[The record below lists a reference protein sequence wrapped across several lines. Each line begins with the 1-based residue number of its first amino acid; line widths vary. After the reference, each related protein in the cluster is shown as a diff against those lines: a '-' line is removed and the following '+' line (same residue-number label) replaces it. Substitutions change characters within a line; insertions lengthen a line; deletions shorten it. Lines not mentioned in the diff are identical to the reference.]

1 MFRYIGRRLVYM
13 VPTLLII
20 SIISFILIQ
29 LPPGDYLSAMQ
40 AELSETGDIV
50 DDAVLDGLRRRYGL
64 DKPLYQQYLIWIAGV
79 VHGDFGLSFDWNKP
93 VSDLIWSRLG
103 LTMLVTTATLL
114 FTYAMA
120 IPIGIY
126 SATRQYSL
134 FDYSFTFAGFIGLAT
149 PNFLLALVLM
159 FLFYN
164 LFGLSIGGLFS
175 PHMIGAPWSLA
186 RVFDLISHLWI
197 PVIVIGTAGTAGLMR
212 VMRGCLLDEIR
223 KQYVIT
229 ARSKGVGE
237 MRLLFKYP
245 VRISLFPIVSTI
257 GWLLPE
263 IISGSTITAVVL
275 SLPTTGPLL
284 LQALLSQDM
293 FLAGS
298 FLFVLATLTVIGTLV
313 SDILLVILDPRIRFE
328 RAERPSAWPTR
339 QRKRRRAT
347 PGTPTSGKA
356 TTSPRSGSSCGA
368 TSNAIGWPW
377 SAPRCWRSPTWSG
390 WWRRSSRPTRW
401 SNVTSR
407 TYSSRRSA
415 SACSPKGAWLRRTW
429 SGCRRTSTR

>member
-126 SATRQYSL
+126 WATRQYSL
-134 FDYSFTFAGFIGLAT
+134 FDYSFTFTGFIGLAT

-159 FLFYN
+159 FVFYR

-223 KQYVIT
+223 KQYVVT

-237 MRLLFKYP
+237 IRLLFKYP

-263 IISGSTITAVVL
+263 IISGSAITAVVL

-298 FLFVLATLTVIGTLV
+298 FLFVLATLTVIGTLI

-328 RAERPSAWPTR
+328 RAET
-339 QRKRRRAT
+339 
-347 PGTPTSGKA
+347 
-356 TTSPRSGSSCGA
+356 
-368 TSNAIGWPW
+368 
-377 SAPRCWRSPTWSG
+377 
-390 WWRRSSRPTRW
+390 
-401 SNVTSR
+401 
-407 TYSSRRSA
+407 
-415 SACSPKGAWLRRTW
+415 
-429 SGCRRTSTR
+429 

>member
-1 MFRYIGRRLVYM
+1 MFRYIGRRLFYM

-20 SIISFILIQ
+20 SIISFLLIQ

-40 AELSETGDIV
+40 AELSETGDWV
-50 DDAVLDGLRRRYGL
+50 DDETLDALRRRYGL
-64 DKPLYQQYLIWIAGV
+64 DKPIWQQYLIWLWGV
-79 VHGDFGLSFDWNKP
+79 MHGDFGISFDWDKP
-93 VSDLIWSRLG
+93 VSELIWKRLG
-103 LTMLVTTATLL
+103 LTMLVTLATLI
-114 FTYAMA
+114 FTYVVA

-134 FDYSFTFAGFIGLAT
+134 FDYGFTFTGFIGLAT

-159 FLFYN
+159 FVFYR

-175 PHMIGAPWSLA
+175 PDMIDAPWSLA

-197 PVIVIGTAGTAGLMR
+197 PVIVIGTAGTAGLIR

-223 KQYVIT
+223 RQYVIT

-237 MRLLFKYP
+237 VRLLFKYP

-263 IISGSTITAVVL
+263 IISGSAITAVVL

-298 FLFVLATLTVIGTLV
+298 FLFILALLTVIGTLI
-313 SDILLVILDPRIRFE
+313 SDILLVVLDPRIRFE
-328 RAERPSAWPTR
+328 RTET
-339 QRKRRRAT
+339 
-347 PGTPTSGKA
+347 
-356 TTSPRSGSSCGA
+356 
-368 TSNAIGWPW
+368 
-377 SAPRCWRSPTWSG
+377 
-390 WWRRSSRPTRW
+390 
-401 SNVTSR
+401 
-407 TYSSRRSA
+407 
-415 SACSPKGAWLRRTW
+415 
-429 SGCRRTSTR
+429 